1 MLRPGVLRMAEVL
14 TFSAY
19 RSHRVIEPGRAVA
32 RPEGKLIA
40 MRHVDLQS
48 VLETVKVL
56 RRTEWAAK
64 LDPFNSGESS
74 EAAGAGMPGD
84 GDQPTRP
91 QRNAG

>member
-64 LDPFNSGESS
+64 LDPFNSGNCET
-74 EAAGAGMPGD
+74 AGAGLPGD
-84 GDQPTRP
+84 GSQPTKP